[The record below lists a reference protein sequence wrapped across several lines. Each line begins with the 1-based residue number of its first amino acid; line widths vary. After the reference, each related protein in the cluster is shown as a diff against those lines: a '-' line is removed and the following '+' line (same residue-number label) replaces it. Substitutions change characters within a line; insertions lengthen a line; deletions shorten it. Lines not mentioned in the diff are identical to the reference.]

1 MKDLE
6 DILSGIVAK
15 DVHSIQQVTKIL
27 KEKMKPEGSL
37 GVLEELVQK
46 MAGIYSYP
54 LPPIQRKCHIVAV
67 ADNGIIEEKVS
78 SCPLEY
84 TRLVSE
90 AMLHNMATI
99 GIFTKQLGIDLQVVD
114 IGMKED
120 IQKEYS
126 NFYRRKIRRG
136 SRNFTKEAAMTK
148 EECERAILEGFSFIG
163 EKQKEYDIFSNG
175 EMGIGN
181 TTTSSAVLYAM
192 TEKNIHDVVGHGGGL
207 SEEGLV
213 RKKRIIQDACQ
224 KYQLFGKESLEILRI
239 VGGYDIAFLVGC
251 YLGSAF
257 YRKAMIVDG
266 FISAV
271 AALIACRLKA
281 EVQDYCIFSHQSE
294 EPGMRIILEELGES
308 TFLQMKMRLG
318 EGTGAVLVYPMIDCA
333 FAMFQI
339 LRTPKE
345 IYDMFYE
352 Q

>member
-6 DILSGIVAK
+6 DILSGIAAK

-163 EKQKEYDIFSNG
+163 EHFSLHV
-175 EMGIGN
+175 
-181 TTTSSAVLYAM
+181 T
-192 TEKNIHDVVGHGGGL
+192 
-207 SEEGLV
+207 
-213 RKKRIIQDACQ
+213 
-224 KYQLFGKESLEILRI
+224 
-239 VGGYDIAFLVGC
+239 
-251 YLGSAF
+251 
-257 YRKAMIVDG
+257 
-266 FISAV
+266 
-271 AALIACRLKA
+271 
-281 EVQDYCIFSHQSE
+281 
-294 EPGMRIILEELGES
+294 
-308 TFLQMKMRLG
+308 
-318 EGTGAVLVYPMIDCA
+318 
-333 FAMFQI
+333 
-339 LRTPKE
+339 
-345 IYDMFYE
+345 
-352 Q
+352 